1 MPRKRHSA
9 ARSMARRHVVR
20 GVKVCVG
27 DVCASGSSTMRNA
40 LTVIWVAGT
49 VAVIK
54 RMLD

>member
-9 ARSMARRHVVR
+9 ARSRARRHVVR

-40 LTVIWVAGT
+40 LTVIGFGHVAR
-49 VAVIK
+49 VIK